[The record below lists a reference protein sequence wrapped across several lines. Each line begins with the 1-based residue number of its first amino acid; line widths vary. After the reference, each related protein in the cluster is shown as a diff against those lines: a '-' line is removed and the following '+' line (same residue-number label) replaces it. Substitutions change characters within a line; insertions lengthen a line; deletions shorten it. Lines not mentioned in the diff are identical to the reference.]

1 MSKRARLHKI
11 NAHNS
16 YEHHLAVYPDG
27 FKGIVEREDNVC
39 IQFYPNTIKAIKNP
53 QIDTLHKEN
62 GTLYMKVSTN
72 GTDIDTAGFRL
83 TYPILESM
91 MIELIGITKL
101 QTLKVLQS
109 EINRVISKLERK
121 Q

>member
-1 MSKRARLHKI
+1 MERKRLHKI
-11 NAHNS
+11 YANNS

-53 QIDTLHKEN
+53 QVDTLSKEN
-62 GTLYMKVSTN
+62 GTLMMKVSTN
-72 GTDIDTAGFRL
+72 GTDIDTAGIRL
-83 TYPILESM
+83 TYPIMTNM
-91 MIELIGITKL
+91 MVELIGISKL
-101 QTLKVLQS
+101 DVLKVLQA